1 MAATKTKIKT
11 VIVLNAQYWDR
22 VHQDLHDAIELLNKV
37 TSRIAAHET
46 NQQWEL
52 CDVVDYADTKIR
64 QARKLLENITT
75 PF

>member
-1 MAATKTKIKT
+1 MAATKPKIKT
-11 VIVLNAQYWDR
+11 VIVMNAQYWDR
-22 VHQDLHDAIELLNKV
+22 VHNNLHDAIDLLNKV

-52 CDVVDYADTKIR
+52 CDVIDYADTKIR
-64 QARKLLENITT
+64 EARKLLESITA